1 MWYFWPDLAF
11 DLVKGL
17 VAGGASLAL
26 QVVAPAT
33 LRALKLLGKPQ
44 EKRAPTRQ

>member
-17 VAGGASLAL
+17 VAG
-26 QVVAPAT
+26 V
-33 LRALKLLGKPQ
+33 LLWRF
-44 EKRAPTRQ
+44 KRSPL